1 MSRILSPSDIGVLIS
16 PQNGVSRL
24 LKNNIPKEIAT
35 DLETMLKKL
44 IANYGLSNENIMFIV
59 TNMMSNI
66 GKYKTLT
73 GLEKKEVVII
83 LVNKA
88 IDESNELDDQVK
100 AVLKMTM
107 QTVVPTAIDI
117 MIDISKG
124 RYKFK
129 YLPRLAAWCKKLKCC

>member
-100 AVLKMTM
+100 TVLKMTM

-129 YLPRLAAWCKKLKCC
+129 YLPRLAVWCKKLKCC

>member
-16 PQNGVSRL
+16 PQKVVSRSM
-24 LKNNIPKEIAT
+24 KNNIPKEIAT
-35 DLETMLKKL
+35 DLETILKKL
-44 IANYGLSNENIMFIV
+44 IANYGLSNENIMFII

-73 GLEKKEVVII
+73 GLEKKEIVII
-83 LVNKA
+83 LINKA

-107 QTVVPTAIDI
+107 QTVVPTTIDI

-129 YLPRLAAWCKKLKCC
+129 YLPRLAAWCKKLKCF

>member
-1 MSRILSPSDIGVLIS
+1 
-16 PQNGVSRL
+16 
-24 LKNNIPKEIAT
+24 
-35 DLETMLKKL
+35 
-44 IANYGLSNENIMFIV
+44 NIMFIV

-66 GKYKTLT
+66 GKYKTFT

-83 LVNKA
+83 LINKA

-107 QTVVPTAIDI
+107 QTVIPTAIDI

-129 YLPRLAAWCKKLKCC
+129 YLPRLVTWCKKLKCC

>member
-16 PQNGVSRL
+16 PQKGVSRSM
-24 LKNNIPKEIAT
+24 KNNIPKEIAT
-35 DLETMLKKL
+35 DLETILKKL
-44 IANYGLSNENIMFIV
+44 IANYGLSNENIMFII

-73 GLEKKEVVII
+73 GLEKKEIVII
-83 LVNKA
+83 LINKA

-107 QTVVPTAIDI
+107 QTVVPATIDI

-129 YLPRLAAWCKKLKCC
+129 YLPRLAAWCKKLKCF

>member
-1 MSRILSPSDIGVLIS
+1 
-16 PQNGVSRL
+16 
-24 LKNNIPKEIAT
+24 
-35 DLETMLKKL
+35 MLKKL

-117 MIDISKG
+117 MIDISN
-124 RYKFK
+124 YKIGF
-129 YLPRLAAWCKKLKCC
+129 PHSLK

>member
-16 PQNGVSRL
+16 PQNGTSTL
-24 LKNNIPKEIAT
+24 MKNNIPKEIAT

-100 AVLKMTM
+100 DVLKMTM

-129 YLPRLAAWCKKLKCC
+129 YLPRLAAGCKKLKCC

>member
-16 PQNGVSRL
+16 PQKGVSRL
-24 LKNNIPKEIAT
+24 MKNNIPKEIAT
-35 DLETMLKKL
+35 DLETILKKL
-44 IANYGLSNENIMFIV
+44 IANYGLSNDNIMFIV

-129 YLPRLAAWCKKLKCC
+129 YLPLLAAWCKKLKCC